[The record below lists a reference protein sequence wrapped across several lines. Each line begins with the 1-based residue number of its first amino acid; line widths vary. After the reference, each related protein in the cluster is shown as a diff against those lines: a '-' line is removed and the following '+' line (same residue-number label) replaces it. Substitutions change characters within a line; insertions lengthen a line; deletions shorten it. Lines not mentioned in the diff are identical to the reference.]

1 MSRYEAV
8 FVKGDI
14 GLEQLTKYGFKL
26 NSGFPDSSVR
36 AVWKPSYTVN
46 QKEKKYYT
54 EGEEYYIWISN
65 QGQIIIRPNRWE
77 QISAKIQTLL
87 FDMFSDG
94 ILEKRKLRV

>member
-8 FVKGDI
+8 FVKEDI
-14 GLEQLTKYGFKL
+14 SLEQLTKYGFKL
-26 NSGFPDSSVR
+26 NSGSSVK
-36 AVWKPSYTVN
+36 AIWKPSYTAK

-65 QGQIIIRPNRWE
+65 QKQIIIRPNKWE
-77 QISAKIQTLL
+77 QISAKIQTFL

-94 ILEKRKLRV
+94 ILEKRTLRV